1 MKNKLFKI
9 WRKKDHPVTIIVN
22 YLLIFILLMILQPIL
37 DYFFEFGGNEAAHF
51 LSILVVSTIT
61 TLFIVKIYRDK
72 VEDKIIIED

>member
-61 TLFIVKIYRDK
+61 TLFIVKRYRDK